1 MDKNERLGSDV
12 EMKSPFVSKLE
23 NFWYYYKWH
32 TIVALFL
39 VFTILVCSLQ
49 MCSMVEVDSYIMYAG
64 GKSISRT
71 LSGGDRAEYARVI
84 DAMKRIVPDFNG
96 DGEKNVS
103 LSTLFQLSPE
113 EIAEIEARNDGTEVN
128 YSLLSTDTKTLR
140 DRMYIGEYYV
150 CLFSPYVYECYRE
163 ADGVALFVSAADFA
177 PEENELE
184 YYSDCAVKLSSTPF
198 YKNNPAIRD
207 VFPEDT
213 LVCLR
218 IKSAVSSAFGG
229 SENEEIYRRA
239 ETVFSNI
246 LGGEDN

>member
-1 MDKNERLGSDV
+1 
-12 EMKSPFVSKLE
+12 MKSPLVSKLD

-39 VFTILVCSLQ
+39 IFTIVVCSLQ
-49 MCSMVEVDSYIMYAG
+49 VCSRVEVDSYIMYAG

-71 LSGGDRAEYARVI
+71 ASGGDRAEYARVL
-84 DAMKRIVPDFNG
+84 DAMKKIAPDFSG
-96 DGEKNVS
+96 DGEKNIS

-113 EIAEIEARNDGTEVN
+113 EIAEIEDRNDGSEVN
-128 YSLLSTDTKTLR
+128 YSLLATDAETLR

-163 ADGVALFVSAADFA
+163 IDGESLFAQASAFA

-184 YYSDCAVKLSSTPF
+184 YYSDYAVKLSSTPF

-207 VFPEDT
+207 VLPADT

-229 SENEEIYRRA
+229 SENEENYRRA
-239 ETVFSNI
+239 EIVFSNI
-246 LGGEDN
+246 LGGEAN